1 MNKLVA
7 TAKAIPS
14 GDRWR
19 LLAALAALLVI
30 LAAGFVAVRLSL
42 AAHDHAAHDRP
53 PSAVPQTILTA
64 EELEARYGVRIR
76 LVGLTAADGM
86 IDVRVKVLDP
96 QKARLLFSEHSGA
109 PALYLEATGQV
120 LRLPEGVMHHGNPVN
135 DKLIFVLIPNA
146 NNAVRRGDR
155 VSVIFGEV
163 RLESVTV
170 Q

>member
-1 MNKLVA
+1 MNKLIA

-19 LLAALAALLVI
+19 LLAALAAVLVL
-30 LAAGFVAVRLSL
+30 LAAGFIAFRLSL
-42 AAHDHAAHDRP
+42 ASHDHAAHSP
-53 PSAVPQTILTA
+53 ASGIPQTVLTV
-64 EELEARYGVRIR
+64 EELEARYGVRVR
-76 LVGLTAADGM
+76 LVGLTAAGGM

-96 QKARLLFSEHSGA
+96 QKAKLLFNEHSGA

-146 NNAVRRGDR
+146 NNAVQRGDQ
-155 VSVIFGEV
+155 VSVIFGDV
-163 RLESVTV
+163 RLEAVTA